1 MKNNLYL
8 VLYLLLA
15 SCSGNGGSNL
25 PNLSKFEISNNDI
38 SQNKDELEFQDIFYN
53 KEEISSF
60 STLDNFTMNLNE
72 VDGEETLSVS
82 INPDLYSFPLSS
94 FENKDNYYKAV
105 NSVEYGEASISF
117 IKDLDLSYGNIAL
130 LGYTS
135 NGYNQVIFYP
145 LLTINNDTI
154 INKID
159 ETINFNGKVLLNFF
173 SISKNNVNINNH
185 DETITGNANLI
196 LYPNE
201 QYNLTMNFDN
211 FYSVNIKENEIT
223 LFNNNKIPKDFY
235 DNLALV
241 HDNYKTK
248 LKNHQFN
255 ILGENKNPEEVVGNF
270 TFNIE
275 NNDKK
280 TFIDGIYGVK
290 KINNFQN

>member
-15 SCSGNGGSNL
+15 SCGGNGGSNL

-38 SQNKDELEFQDIFYN
+38 SQNKDELEFEDIFHN

-130 LGYTS
+130 LGYTP

-185 DETITGNANLI
+185 NETITGKANLT

-201 QYNLTMNFDN
+201 QYDLTMNFDN
-211 FYSVNIKENEIT
+211 FYSINIKKDEIT
-223 LFNNNKIPKDFY
+223 LFDKDKILVDNND
-235 DNLALV
+235 
-241 HDNYKTK
+241 KTK
-248 LKNHQFN
+248 LQNHQFN
-255 ILGENKNPEEVVGNF
+255 ILGENNNPEEVVGNF
-270 TFNIE
+270 TFYIE
-275 NNDKK
+275 NDDKK